1 MKITSKKKNISNNKK
16 FSHKFSWANK
26 WKIFINIH
34 SIFVDLLTVNL
45 FEMLFAKL
53 LVEYCKILL
62 IIIIPGRIA

>member
-1 MKITSKKKNISNNKK
+1 MKIISKKKNVSNNKK
-16 FSHKFSWANK
+16 SSQKFSWANK

-34 SIFVDLLTVNL
+34 SIFVNLLFVNL

-62 IIIIPGRIA
+62 IIIIQGRMA